1 MVDAQQTLQGRCSQ
15 VAAVICEVAS
25 SPACRACLWLAHRI
39 QRCTANLGQVASP
52 FTLGIVCRQG
62 SL

>member
-15 VAAVICEVAS
+15 VAAVTCKVAS
-25 SPACRACLWLAHRI
+25 STACRACLWLAHRI
-39 QRCTANLGQVASP
+39 QGCTANLGQVASP
-52 FTLGIVCRQG
+52 FTFGIVCRQG